1 MKMDNKKSGVTPP
14 PLRKMLI
21 EEYDHPQPN

>member
-1 MKMDNKKSGVTPP
+1 MKAGNKKNGATPP